1 MQDGFVFFSQKTT
14 RVSFDQRFL
23 SFLMGF
29 AGQRYDFNRT
39 ANRAAEQALINVRR
53 AYEMGTGAGRA
64 ASETF
69 CCRGWA
75 LYCTIQAEILGNE
88 GFPHGI

>member
-14 RVSFDQRFL
+14 RVSFDRRFL

-39 ANRAAEQALINVRR
+39 MHRTRHRLLSGYYNVRR
-53 AYEMGTGAGRA
+53 AYTARAGERRTGNFLLPWMGVVWYN
-64 ASETF
+64 ASRIF
-69 CCRGWA
+69 MK
-75 LYCTIQAEILGNE
+75 
-88 GFPHGI
+88 

>member
-39 ANRAAEQALINVRR
+39 MNRTRHRLWHRHYNVRR
-53 AYEMGTGAGRA
+53 AYTARAGEHRTGNFLLPWMGVVCYNTSRI
-64 ASETF
+64 F
-69 CCRGWA
+69 MK
-75 LYCTIQAEILGNE
+75 
-88 GFPHGI
+88 

>member
-39 ANRAAEQALINVRR
+39 MNRTRHRLLAIIMYGGRIQHGRGNAAR
-53 AYEMGTGAGRA
+53 
-64 ASETF
+64 ETF

-75 LYCTIQAEILGNE
+75 LYGTIQAEFL
-88 GFPHGI
+88 

>member
-14 RVSFDQRFL
+14 RVSFDRRFL

-39 ANRAAEQALINVRR
+39 MNRTRHRHYNVRR
-53 AYEMGTGAGRA
+53 AYTARAGERRTGNFLLPWMGVVCYNTSRI
-64 ASETF
+64 F
-69 CCRGWA
+69 MK
-75 LYCTIQAEILGNE
+75 
-88 GFPHGI
+88 